1 MTAKEAGRG
10 ECERG
15 GDGLRTERELVN
27 EGRRDKDGGRRE
39 HETERD
45 EEKEV
50 VVEAEKREAEGA
62 RKREREREAEETE
75 AEAVART
82 YIGYG

>member
-15 GDGLRTERELVN
+15 GDGRTERELVN
-27 EGRRDKDGGRRE
+27 EGRRDEDGGRRE
-39 HETERD
+39 HETERE

-50 VVEAEKREAEGA
+50 VVEVEKREG
-62 RKREREREAEETE
+62 RREREKEREAEETE
-75 AEAVART
+75 KLKQ
-82 YIGYG
+82 